1 VTEISKATLLTLS
14 EARLGES
21 QALLAAGLW
30 SGAYYLA
37 GYAVELRLK
46 ASIADRFKAGVIP
59 ELAEVRKVYTHDL
72 LALVSLA
79 NLGQAHAEAL
89 KSDKEFA
96 AHWSVVDKWDQQS
109 RYALWD
115 RSSATAL
122 LEAITASRNGVL
134 AWLVQ
139 HS

>member
-1 VTEISKATLLTLS
+1 MTEISKATLLTLS

-59 ELAEVRKVYTHDL
+59 ELAEVQRVYTHKL
-72 LALVSLA
+72 VELVSLA
-79 NLGQAHAEAL
+79 KLKETHAKAL
-89 KSDKEFA
+89 QSNKEFA
-96 AHWSVVDKWDQQS
+96 AHWSVVAEWNEQS
-109 RYALWD
+109 RYNVWD
-115 RSSATAL
+115 KTAATAL
-122 LEAITASRNGVL
+122 LHAITAPGNGVM
-134 AWLVQ
+134 AWLAQ
-139 HS
+139 HL